1 MTGQEFHKKF
11 HHEQYTD
18 TAAAIPLEV
27 SYYLTDEEKDNLARA
42 LSKPYAAL
50 GSKNRDWLNRLARSY
65 TSEIAPPREE
75 SHPKVVVVIDE
86 DGNWS
91 ALTNIDGLTVELI
104 NYGDIYEC
112 AGPMR
117 YVLEGAEEE
126 ARATLPYE
134 IKD

>member
-1 MTGQEFHKKF
+1 MTGQEFHERF
-11 HHEQYTD
+11 HREQYTD
-18 TAAAIPLEV
+18 AAVAIPPEI
-27 SYYLTDEEKDNLARA
+27 SYYLTKEEMDNLATA

-75 SHPKVVVVIDE
+75 TSPKVVVVIDE

-91 ALTNIDGLTVELI
+91 ALTNIKGLTVELI
-104 NYGDIYEC
+104 NYVDIYEC
-112 AGPMR
+112 YGPMR
-117 YVLEGAEEE
+117 HVLEGAEEE

>member
-1 MTGQEFHKKF
+1 MTGQEFHERF
-11 HHEQYTD
+11 HREQYTD
-18 TAAAIPLEV
+18 AAAAIPPEV
-27 SYYLTDEEKDNLARA
+27 SYYLTEEEMDNLATA

-50 GSKNRDWLNRLARSY
+50 GSTNRDWLNRLARSY

-86 DGNWS
+86 DGNWR
-91 ALTNIDGLTVELI
+91 ALTNIEGLTVELI

-112 AGPMR
+112 HGPMCH
-117 YVLEGAEEE
+117 VLEGAEEE
-126 ARATLPYE
+126 AKATLPYE